1 MIGTPGRSWRRP
13 ISKSFGSWAGVTL
26 TAPVPNAGSTCASAT
41 IGIARP
47 VSGSST
53 TVPTRWEYRSSS
65 GWTAT
70 AVSPSMVSARVVA
83 TTIAVLAVA
92 VADRDQLALVVA
104 VIDLDVGQ
112 RGQAARAPVDDPLG
126 PVDQLVVEEPLE
138 DRLDGPR
145 QPLVHREPLA
155 GPVHAVAEAAH
166 LAEDAAAVLGLPL
179 PDPLH
184 ERLAAEV
191 VPGQALLGELAL
203 DDVLGRDARVVHA
216 RQPERAVALH
226 PAAADHG
233 VAQRVVER
241 VADVQRARYV
251 RRREHDG

>member
-1 MIGTPGRSWRRP
+1 M
-13 ISKSFGSWAGVTL
+13 
-26 TAPVPNAGSTCASAT
+26 
-41 IGIARP
+41 
-47 VSGSST
+47 
-53 TVPTRWEYRSSS
+53 
-65 GWTAT
+65 
-70 AVSPSMVSARVVA
+70 
-83 TTIAVLAVA
+83 AVLSVA
-92 VADRDQLALVVA
+92 VADRDQLALVVG

-112 RGQAARAPVDDPLG
+112 GGQAARAPVDDPLG

-166 LAEDAAAVLGLPL
+166 LAEDAATVLGLPL

-191 VPGQALLGELAL
+191 VAGQAVLGELAL

-226 PAAADHG
+226 PAAADDG

-241 VADVQRARYV
+241 VADVQRAGYV
-251 RRREHDG
+251 RRREDDGEARGVLVLLGFGREVARLLPVLVTASLHLGWRVLARELVWLAVGHTKGVYEFPRSGAHLVIRT